1 VSRGR
6 KPRPAAGPG
15 GRRVGRPVLAVL
27 LTLGAVA
34 GLLFGLARL
43 GDEARRRLGPRDRY
57 TARFADVECDAPP
70 GLDRPTFLAEVRYAA
85 SVPESFQLLDPEL
98 PARLAAAFA
107 VHPWVE
113 SVTGVDVAP
122 PARVRV
128 RLRFRTPVLAVPT
141 DGGVVRLVDAGGV
154 LLPATAPPAGLPELV
169 NVVPPPV
176 TPAGQVWADDTVKRA
191 AELVT
196 AYRPARLERTPIGW
210 RLTQHDG
217 KVLVVK

>member
-1 VSRGR
+1 
-6 KPRPAAGPG
+6 
-15 GRRVGRPVLAVL
+15 VLAAL
-27 LTLGAVA
+27 LTLGVVA
-34 GLLFGLARL
+34 GLLFGLGWL

-57 TARFADVECDAPP
+57 AAWFADVECDAPP

-85 SVPESFQLLDPEL
+85 NCPESFQLLDPDL

-113 SVTGVDVAP
+113 SVTGVEVEP

-128 RLRFRTPVLAVPT
+128 RLRFRTPVLAVAT
-141 DGGVVRLVDAGGV
+141 DGGSVRLVDAAGV

-169 NVVPPPV
+169 NPVPPPE
-176 TPAGQVWADDTVKRA
+176 TPAGRVWADDMVRRA
-191 AELVT
+191 AELTT
-196 AYRPARLERTPIGW
+196 AYKPARLERTPSGW
-210 RLTQHDG
+210 RLTQPDG